1 MPSRTASKQDGTH
14 TFTHLHQSATPT
26 LIPTDRV
33 LSLRCLARAAASVS
47 PVCPPAGEGLV
58 PEPQDKAQAA
68 EVGGRV
74 TWGAAEEEG
83 QPAREPLE
91 GRHAAAGGR
100 RRRRHQ
106 RRLDAHPHA

>member
-1 MPSRTASKQDGTH
+1 MSHSNTSP
-14 TFTHLHQSATPT
+14 P
-26 LIPTDRV
+26 IPTDRV
-33 LSLRCLARAAASVS
+33 LSWRCFARAAASVS

-58 PEPQDKAQAA
+58 PEPQDEAQAA

-91 GRHAAAGGR
+91 GRHAAADGR
-100 RRRRHQ
+100 RRRRYQ
-106 RRLDAHPHA
+106 WRLDTHVHADPSRGASS